1 MEPVLELVSELVLV
15 PEQALE
21 LELVLVLVPELEQ
34 HKPPEMVKLQKL
46 RPDRY
51 YLIV

>member
-1 MEPVLELVSELVLV
+1 MLELESELELVLELVLV
-15 PEQALE
+15 PEPE
-21 LELVLVLVPELEQ
+21 LELVPEQ

-51 YLIV
+51 YLTV